1 MEELNNILTVINHIT
16 NDIDN
21 NNDFSPSKVIKVPD
35 GYLVEMISNV
45 ENEIK
50 KNTKKRK
57 KVKVPKLIN
66 KRLILKRIQETEKKY
81 QDRLN
86 EIKSFEDIWYHI
98 LSIIFFLFRYP
109 KKKKI
114 KKIKKI
120 MHIVRKKIRF
130 HDETIPKRT
139 IKAMGYSLV
148 GAIVLHNAFAQ
159 LEENYSTKTI
169 SEFFLID
176 ESLLNDFIK

>member
-1 MEELNNILTVINHIT
+1 MKNYYNRLLLSNYTTKMEELNNILTVINHIT

-109 KKKKI
+109 KKKK
-114 KKIKKI
+114 KKKK
-120 MHIVRKKIRF
+120 
-130 HDETIPKRT
+130 
-139 IKAMGYSLV
+139 
-148 GAIVLHNAFAQ
+148 
-159 LEENYSTKTI
+159 
-169 SEFFLID
+169 
-176 ESLLNDFIK
+176 